1 MEILSEEA
9 IGVINGY
16 LQAHENKTQ
25 AEEEKASAINELV
38 NATINNAELNNLF
51 EVCNLEGHY
60 HQGVVFP
67 RNDVKIC
74 EKYIN
79 PNVLKDNRLS
89 DIRLSLGIPDKYPIS
104 PENIQGDGFG
114 FYLSTYVNANY
125 PSFTGHLPDRVQKI
139 YSYYPNEILLKPE
152 EVVPVLKAIIMNETY
167 VFELPNP
174 DVFGDG
180 LEKSVG
186 KAINYITGS

>member
-16 LQAHENKTQ
+16 LQVHENKTQ

-38 NATINNAELNNLF
+38 NATINNADLNNLF
-51 EVCNLEGHY
+51 EAYKEKKSNF
-60 HQGVVFP
+60 QSTVFP
-67 RNDVKIC
+67 RKDIQTHH
-74 EKYIN
+74 EYIHDSI
-79 PNVLKDNRLS
+79 LKDNNS
-89 DIRLSLGIPDKYPIS
+89 SPPIELSLGITGPVYIGFQHGDK
-104 PENIQGDGFG
+104 FG
-114 FYLSTYVNANY
+114 FYLSSALHQNH
-125 PSFTGHLPDRVQKI
+125 SRFTHFIPDRIQKMFSWD
-139 YSYYPNEILLKPE
+139 YNNILLEPE
-152 EVVPVLKAIIMNETY
+152 EVVPILKAIIEDRTY